1 MGVRVLPVYQKV
13 GAYGRKIE
21 SSRDD
26 WKSKRELASR
36 QHRDHATNKREN
48 KMRWGRTYLL
58 VIGFML
64 LHTSVPQVFSSVCL
78 LTLLANARTK
88 PCEKHGA

>member
-1 MGVRVLPVYQKV
+1 M
-13 GAYGRKIE
+13 E

-36 QHRDHATNKREN
+36 QHRDHPTNKREN
-48 KMRWGRTYLL
+48 KMRWGRTCLV

-64 LHTSVPQVFSSVCL
+64 LHTSI
-78 LTLLANARTK
+78 
-88 PCEKHGA
+88 

>member
-1 MGVRVLPVYQKV
+1 M
-13 GAYGRKIE
+13 E

-36 QHRDHATNKREN
+36 QHRDHPINKREN
-48 KMRWGRTYLL
+48 KMRWGRTCLV

-64 LHTSVPQVFSSVCL
+64 LHTSI
-78 LTLLANARTK
+78 
-88 PCEKHGA
+88 